1 MDTPG
6 RQLRMVQIVCI
17 LIVLT
22 SIRVAM
28 EVRKTSGV
36 VTWVQWIVIVMA
48 VWAAISGFTLQ
59 RQIVGRSNRPHRKP
73 KLPTPFSRWRAG
85 NLVRLSCATSV
96 ALWALVLRE
105 NGGPVWVVGAF
116 FALGMLLLV
125 IWKPGAS
132 PEQPRL

>member
-1 MDTPG
+1 LVPCSLLTDGTLRMDTPG

-59 RQIVGRSNRPHRKP
+59 RQIVGRSNRSH
-73 KLPTPFSRWRAG
+73 TT
-85 NLVRLSCATSV
+85 VT
-96 ALWALVLRE
+96 
-105 NGGPVWVVGAF
+105 
-116 FALGMLLLV
+116 
-125 IWKPGAS
+125 
-132 PEQPRL
+132 